1 MNVLHQKISSL
12 VQAIEHAPITTAEA
26 TQIRERLEFD
36 ARRSAGMK
44 IYNEGAGSGP
54 RPLAESCAFRAK
66 NSIAGSART
75 AEMSD

>member
-12 VQAIEHAPITTAEA
+12 VPAIEHAPITTAE
-26 TQIRERLEFD
+26 TTEIRERLAFD
-36 ARRSAGMK
+36 VRRSAGMK

-54 RPLAESCAFRAK
+54 RPSAESCACRAK
-66 NSIAGSART
+66 NSIARSART